1 MAKED
6 KIGLT
11 VIIAVLC
18 GLIFG
23 GMKLVQIIGRKL
35 FNAFDAGAAGIGYS
49 TAFIYGVILSFLIII
64 VLAVI
69 SGGGELLG
77 ELPFVIIGFFIFVV
91 FFTLSIALL
100 F

>member
-11 VIIAVLC
+11 LIIALLC
-18 GLIFG
+18 GLLFG
-23 GMKLVQIIGRKL
+23 AMKIVQIIGRRF
-35 FNAFDAGAAGIGYS
+35 FNAFQAGADGIGYS
-49 TAFIYGVILSFLIII
+49 TAFIAGVIISFLIII
-64 VLAVI
+64 VLALV

-77 ELPFVIIGFFIFVV
+77 ELPFVILGFFIFVV
-91 FFTLSIALL
+91 FFTLSIAIL

>member
-18 GLIFG
+18 GLLFG
-23 GMKLVQIIGRKL
+23 AMKIVQIIGRTF
-35 FNAFDAGAAGIGYS
+35 FNAFEAGAAGIGHS

-77 ELPFVIIGFFIFVV
+77 ELPFVILGFFIFVV